1 MYQFSRSRKTVM
13 WYLIHVTHVDN
24 VTSTHLDSIKIG
36 ENGPNLALMLALN
49 DTLTRNEKGTPAQG
63 NVIAEILKPDPSL
76 CCYLNLH

>member
-1 MYQFSRSRKTVM
+1 M

-24 VTSTHLDSIKIG
+24 VTSTHLDSRKIG

-49 DTLTRNEKGTPAQG
+49 DTLTRNEKDTPTQG
-63 NVIAEILKPDPSL
+63 NVIAEILKPNPSL